1 MNGPIEWVAVTA
13 TVEVGGVTYTAV
25 QNAPAAAYDSD
36 GGRTRAHARIL
47 ARCALEDA
55 IREAHPH
62 MSIRDAFDTANY
74 KSEITTSRYIAAD
87 EQEPF

>member
-13 TVEVGGVTYTAV
+13 TVDIGGITHTAV

-47 ARCALEDA
+47 ARTALEDT

-74 KSEITTSRYIAAD
+74 KSEITTSRYTAAA

>member
-1 MNGPIEWVAVTA
+1 MNGSIEWVAVTA
-13 TVEVGGVTYTAV
+13 TVDVGGITYTAV
-25 QNAPAAAYDSD
+25 QNVRAAAYDSD
-36 GGRTRAHARIL
+36 GGRTRAAARIL
-47 ARCALEDA
+47 ARTALEDT

-74 KSEITTSRYIAAD
+74 KSEITTSRYTAAA